1 MVACCGA
8 HTLLPLPSAC
18 EAETDLLPFM
28 TEGPVS
34 IEPLISVIISLSHEL
49 PEAGSCLPA
58 HHSAIAMSY

>member
-1 MVACCGA
+1 MD
-8 HTLLPLPSAC
+8 LL
-18 EAETDLLPFM
+18 LLPFM

-34 IEPLISVIISLSHEL
+34 IEPLISVIIFLSHEL